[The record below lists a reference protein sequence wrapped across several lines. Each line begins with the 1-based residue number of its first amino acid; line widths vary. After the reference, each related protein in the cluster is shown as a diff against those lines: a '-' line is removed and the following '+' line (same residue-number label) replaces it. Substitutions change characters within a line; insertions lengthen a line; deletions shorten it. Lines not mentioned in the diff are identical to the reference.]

1 MNIKIQLNAF
11 IPPHILTE
19 AYKGN
24 VLASFSKLLPLDEA
38 VETIRSLENRTNID
52 ALCKFIDESKV
63 LIVFSNFF
71 YDVFDKVTALKN
83 EFGFKVIFIT
93 PTPDIIHDPVSGDIN
108 ANLVDVINFVFSR
121 KNRANILFFSVNPVW
136 KLLLPYLFRTMFPEI
151 KILLYKYDWLT
162 LFCPFSHRS
171 LLKGLLRLPEE
182 YIDYEYRVF
191 DMILQGDIVDG
202 ILYKDGGYDFR
213 LLHNYLGK
221 KLYFPAFLPHT
232 LYQPIITSPKPH
244 RRFVYIGKLFSPLDY
259 VPELFTDAFLFK
271 PFRAVSFQNCSID
284 AYYAR
289 SSKVTVQEYENAFS
303 GDSRINILEGMPLNR
318 LLGVI
323 AGKYHYGYLINNYDD
338 DYSIIKAHVENALPA
353 RIFTFMAL
361 GIPCLV
367 SEELTFTAQFVQK
380 NGIGLAV
387 PYKKLSDLTSI
398 IDSTDYN
405 SLQNNISHLREELC
419 FERQAHKFIDFVQT
433 IFEDRK

>member
-11 IPPHILTE
+11 VPPHILTE

-24 VLASFSKLLPLDEA
+24 VPPNFSKLLPLGEA
-38 VETIRSLENRTNID
+38 VEIIRSLENRANVD
-52 ALCKFIDESKV
+52 ALRKFINESKV

-93 PTPDIIHDPVSGDIN
+93 PTPDIIYDPVSGDIN

-121 KNRANILFFSVNPVW
+121 KNRANILYFSVNPVW
-136 KLLLPYLFRTMFPEI
+136 KLLLPYLFRTIFPEI

-162 LFCPFSHRS
+162 LFCPFSHRR

-202 ILYKDGGYDFR
+202 ILYKDGGDDFP
-213 LLHNYLGK
+213 LLRNYPGK
-221 KLYFPAFLPHT
+221 KLYFPAVIPQT
-232 LYQPIITSPKPH
+232 IYQPIIQPPKPH
-244 RRFVYIGKLFSPLDY
+244 RKFVYIGKLFSSLDY

-271 PFRAVSFQNCSID
+271 PFRAISAQKCSID

-289 SSKVTVQEYENAFS
+289 SSKVTVQEYANAFAD
-303 GDSRINILEGMPLNR
+303 DSRINILEGMPLNR
-318 LLGVI
+318 LLGNI
-323 AGKYHYGYLINNYDD
+323 AGQYHYGYLINNYGD
-338 DYSIIKAHVENALPA
+338 DYSIIRAHVENALPA

-367 SEELTFTAQFVQK
+367 SEELTFTAQFVRK
-380 NGIGLAV
+380 MGIGLAI
-387 PYKKLSDLTSI
+387 PYKNLSDLTSL

-419 FERQAHKFIDFVQT
+419 FERQAYKYINFVQT
-433 IFEDRK
+433 IFED